1 MEALFGFGGLAN
13 VGLTAAQAYKK
24 KAPVS
29 MPAPAAPSLMY
40 SRPENLEALKAEWTV
55 NDTTRNVL
63 QSKTTDELDALFKHY
78 LKAKK
83 QTSIDFSRKRI
94 AKEGFNVID
103 KAATDYLTLIKDISK
118 EKAILMLAGKS
129 EKEIQSLIAQTNKLV
144 TQASID
150 ATKVETSEERLEFLV
165 EKEYLQFVVSLLK
178 EVLQLKKNNKYVPSE
193 TVAPALNTSYLN
205 ERNFDVRKG
214 LNKITLES
222 SMGRNKNLTNRQ
234 INARRIVAMKMARGE
249 PVTLSEKVSAGI
261 VNMPKPAY
269 PKPSTPKPVSQK
281 PSMPRPPPPRMM
293 TPEMIAASVTSGG
306 NTRKHKHKQKSKHK
320 HTRKH

>member
-13 VGLTAAQAYKK
+13 AGLTAAQAYKK

-214 LNKITLES
+214 MNNMILES

-234 INARRIVAMKMARGE
+234 RNARRIVAMKMARGE

-261 VNMPKPAY
+261 VNM

-306 NTRKHKHKQKSKHK
+306 NTRKHKHKRKHK